1 MGSVNPG
8 QVVLGGVRKQV
19 EQALGSNLVN
29 RIPPMVSACFCLQDP
44 ALTFFID
51 DL

>member
-8 QVVLGGVRKQV
+8 QVVLGGVRKQA

-29 RIPPMVSACFCLQDP
+29 RIPPWPLLVFFSPGSCLDF
-44 ALTFFID
+44 LH
-51 DL
+51 